1 MKLDDGIPAIPLW
14 IDGHAWF
21 SVFDE
26 FIDIREADGSVNFRV
41 PKCGIEEVGRAIAS
55 ALDLQPTWGEEL
67 MQREALI
74 GELGRLLDQFAGDFA
89 KLIARETGKDAD
101 VARDEVERAVT
112 VLREASCAGGGGAVQ
127 TIVANPVNPLLSA
140 VEGMVRAWTVGDT
153 AVVLSD
159 ARAPSVLFAL
169 AELSARAE
177 FPPGAYCL
185 LHGDG
190 STQLALERALGA

>member
-21 SVFDE
+21 SVFEE
-26 FIDIREADGSVNFRV
+26 FIDIREADGAINYRV
-41 PKCGIEEVGRAIAS
+41 PKCGVDEVGRAIAS
-55 ALDLQPTWGEEL
+55 ALDLQPTWGEEVL
-67 MQREALI
+67 QREACVA
-74 GELGRLLDQFAGDFA
+74 ELGALLDQFAGDFA
-89 KLIARETGKDAD
+89 KLIARETGKAAE
-101 VARDEVERAVT
+101 VAREEVARAV
-112 VLREASCAGGGGAVQ
+112 VALREASCASGGGAVQ
-127 TIVANPVNPLLSA
+127 TICANAVNPLLSA
-140 VEGMVRAWTVGDT
+140 VEGLVRAWTIGDT

-177 FPPGAYCL
+177 LPPGAFCL

-190 STQLALERALGA
+190 STQLALERASGG

>member
-21 SVFDE
+21 SVFED
-26 FIDIREADGSVNFRV
+26 FIDIREADGTVNYRV
-41 PKCGIEEVGRAIAS
+41 PKCGIDEVGRAIAS
-55 ALDLQPTWGEEL
+55 ALDLQPTWGEEV
-67 MQREALI
+67 MQRESLVSS
-74 GELGRLLDQFAGDFA
+74 LGALLDQFAGDFA
-89 KLIARETGKDAD
+89 RLIARETGKDVD
-101 VARDEVERAVT
+101 VAREEVASAVA
-112 VLREASCAGGGGAVQ
+112 VLCQASCAGGGGAVQ
-127 TIVANPVNPLLSA
+127 TICANAVNPLLSA
-140 VEGMVRAWTVGDT
+140 VEGLVRAWTAGDT

-177 FPPGAYCL
+177 FPPGAFCL